1 MMTTDRVL
9 VGRGAT
15 SMLRGLLDKCLV
27 KKVFLISGKA
37 SYELLANRK
46 TIDDSLIGYEVRRYS
61 DFDVNPNYTDIAK
74 GAGFV
79 RDFNPD
85 VILAVGGGS
94 VMDTAKLL
102 SIMPADEIQI
112 ADIIKSGVIDC
123 HKKIPLIVI
132 PTTAGSGSESTH
144 FAVVYIG
151 DEKHSLAGSCLLPD
165 YSIIDPES
173 TYSMPQRLTAITG
186 MDALAQAV
194 ESFWA
199 VGGNTESRGYA
210 KESIQLNLQSFEQ
223 VVTNPDETS
232 RETMMM
238 AAMLAGKAIN
248 ISKTTAPHAFSYY
261 LTKKFNIPHGQA
273 VGMLLQVFM
282 HYNATH
288 NKIKGDISEHKSR
301 MQTLV
306 SLFGVNT
313 IAQAIDMVK
322 GMLDTGGISLSFKDL
337 GMTTPSDFND
347 FMNQV
352 NYERLGNNP
361 VEVEKKALVGFL
373 INFVF

>member
-1 MMTTDRVL
+1 
-9 VGRGAT
+9 
-15 SMLRGLLDKCLV
+15 MLRGLLDKCLV